1 MNSGRIIDKY
11 QVIFSLRKE
20 SYYEVFRV
28 TDDQKNKFFLNLINL
43 AKLDN
48 LQFEGDGHKITEIEI
63 VRKIS
68 HANIL
73 KYIDDGETI
82 VDGQRYAYIV
92 SSFVPGEILKEKL
105 LRERTCSVYET
116 KLIATGVLNAL
127 KYLHSQSEPIIHNS
141 ISPESI
147 MLDLSGKTC
156 SSSLMDFGHARILN
170 IENRKCYMNGLS
182 PFYTAPELF
191 KGLYS
196 TRTDLYAVG
205 ALMYQMI
212 YGIQP
217 WQIDLSKVSYKD
229 REQAILKAR
238 KSPLPIPDIKVFE
251 MDEGLLNIIAKSLM
265 QDVDERFQN
274 ADEFLQALNGEN
286 QIQCSHYEK
295 IDVTPQPSEEKPTT
309 SVQHKKG
316 NGFAD
321 VAGMDSV
328 KKRLQE
334 EVIDIIRNPEK
345 YKKLRVE
352 TPNGLLLYG
361 PPGCGKSFIGEKFAE
376 ELDCNY
382 IYVHCSDVAS
392 PYIHGGQEK
401 IAALFEQARENA
413 PTVLFL
419 DEIDAMLANRSRHTN
434 VSESGEVNE
443 FLTQLNNCGENGVF
457 VVGATNEP
465 TMIDPAALRSGRLD
479 MKIYVPAPSEIERE
493 KLFRLTLHDRA
504 ASDIDY
510 KKLAEI
516 TNGYVSKDICRLVNE
531 AARLSAQRNEE
542 VVTMASLKDA
552 IEKSKG
558 ELPSVSESDLKRHEQ
573 IRDHFESRKSSVRS
587 VGFIKTQE

>member
-1 MNSGRIIDKY
+1 MNSGRKIDKY
-11 QVIFSLRKE
+11 HVVFSLRKGP
-20 SYYEVFRV
+20 YYEVFRV
-28 TDDQKNKFFLNLINL
+28 TDDQKNKFFLKLINL
-43 AKLDN
+43 AKLND
-48 LQFEGDGHKITEIEI
+48 LQLEGDGLRITEIEI
-63 VRKIS
+63 ARKVS
-68 HANIL
+68 HANIS
-73 KYIDDGETI
+73 KCIDNGETI
-82 VDGQRYAYIV
+82 IDGQRYAFAV
-92 SSFVPGEILKEKL
+92 SSFAPGETLKEKL
-105 LRERTCSVYET
+105 QRERTCSVYET
-116 KLIATGVLNAL
+116 KQIATGILNAL
-127 KYLHSQSEPIIHNS
+127 KYLHSQPDPIIHNG

-147 MLDLSGKTC
+147 MLDLSGETC
-156 SSSLMDFGHARILN
+156 SSLIMDFSHALILN
-170 IENRKCYMNGLS
+170 KENRKCFTKGLS
-182 PFYTAPELF
+182 PFYMAPELF

-205 ALMYQMI
+205 ALIYQMI
-212 YGIQP
+212 YGLQP
-217 WQIDLSKVSYKD
+217 WQIDLSKVSNDD

-238 KSPLPIPDIKVFE
+238 KNPLPIPDIKVFE

-295 IDVTPQPSEEKPTT
+295 IDVTPKPSEEKQTT

-345 YKKLRVE
+345 YKKLRVKI
-352 TPNGLLLYG
+352 PNGLLLYG

-382 IYVHCSDVAS
+382 MYVHCSDVAS

-401 IAALFEQARENA
+401 IATLFEQARENA

-419 DEIDAMLANRSRHTN
+419 DELDAMLANRSLHNN

-443 FLTQLNNCGENGVF
+443 FLTQLNNCGESGVF

-479 MKIYVPAPSEIERE
+479 MKIYVPAPSETERE
-493 KLFRLTLHDRA
+493 ALFRLSLNEIA
-504 ASDIDY
+504 ASDVNY
-510 KKLAEI
+510 KKLAEL
-516 TNGYVSKDICRLVNE
+516 TDGYVSKDICSLVNK
-531 AARLSAQRNEE
+531 AALFSARRNDE
-542 VVTMASLKDA
+542 VVTMAALLEA
-552 IEKSKG
+552 IEKSD
-558 ELPSVSESDLKRHEQ
+558 ELPSVSESVLRKHES
-573 IRDHFESRKSSVRS
+573 IRDEFESKKSSIRS